1 MQEIEKIKQGVI
13 ENMKIVKDYR
23 DNDQLR
29 ASFNELAGKTF
40 CLDFEDWY
48 QNGYWTE
55 KYNPYSMVEDG
66 KVVAN
71 VSVNKCDYLW
81 KGKRW
86 KFLQLGTVMTDEAYR
101 NKGLIRQLMEEIDK
115 DYENEIDG
123 VFLFAN
129 DEAVDFYPK
138 FEFQKLGEYEY
149 VKNVKIEQEMNIE
162 QVSMDKKEQWDNL
175 ETYINDCVSY
185 SSFEPVGNSEL
196 FMFYV
201 TKFMQDAVYY
211 CKEQDAYVIAEVEDS
226 QLILHGVFAKEEYE
240 LDEII
245 AAFGKEIKK
254 VRLTFAHEKEESYEV
269 LPYRAEDCT
278 LFIKGKG
285 FEQFETDKVRF
296 PELAHA

>member
-1 MQEIEKIKQGVI
+1 MIG
-13 ENMKIVKDYR
+13 NMKIVKDYR
-23 DNDQLR
+23 DNDLLR

-40 CLDFEDWY
+40 GLNFEDWY
-48 QNGYWTE
+48 QNGYWSE

-129 DEAVDFYPK
+129 DEVVDFYPK
-138 FEFQKLGEYEY
+138 FGFQKSGEYEY
-149 VKNVKIEQEMNIE
+149 VKNVKNEQEMNIE
-162 QVSMDKKEQWDNL
+162 QVSMEKKAQWDIL
-175 ETYINDCVSY
+175 ESYINNCVTY
-185 SSFEPVGNSEL
+185 SAFEPIGYSEL

-201 TKFMQDAVYY
+201 TKFMQDTVYY
-211 CKEQDAYVIAEVEDS
+211 CKEQDAYVIAETEDS
-226 QLILHGVFAKEEYE
+226 QLILHGVFAKQECD
-240 LDEII
+240 LDKIVG
-245 AAFGKEIKK
+245 AFGKKIKK
-254 VRLTFAHEKEESYEV
+254 VRLTFAPKNKEGYEV

-278 LFIKGKG
+278 LFVKGRG
-285 FEQFETDKVRF
+285 FEGLEIDKVRF